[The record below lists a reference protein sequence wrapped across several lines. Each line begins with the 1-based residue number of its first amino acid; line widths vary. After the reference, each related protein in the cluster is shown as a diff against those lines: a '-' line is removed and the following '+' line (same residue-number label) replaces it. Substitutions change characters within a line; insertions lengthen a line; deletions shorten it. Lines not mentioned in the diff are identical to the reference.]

1 MPEPISRGQ
10 ADFALGRMEY
20 QIIDEVHGL
29 VKYLDPRYPGNPER
43 PLYFDFIDGSIPW
56 DDFRKHLEYEG
67 VNVAAFLAE
76 LEAM

>member
-29 VKYLDPRYPGNPER
+29 VKYLDPRYPRYPGNPER
-43 PLYFDFIDGSIPW
+43 PLYFDFGDGSIPW
-56 DDFRKHLEYEG
+56 DDFRKH
-67 VNVAAFLAE
+67 AE